1 MLLIILTILCACFF
15 AYFIG
20 TTIVADKK
28 NEETTSILSFGM
40 ALSTG
45 LITVVLI
52 ALTILEFCKN

>member
-20 TTIVADKK
+20 TTIVANKK
-28 NEETTSILSFGM
+28 NEETIGVLSFGM

-45 LITVVLI
+45 IIMVVLI
-52 ALTILEFCKN
+52 ALTILECCKK